1 MVHHWL
7 VVVCEW
13 LLVGSF
19 LFTVASTAQA
29 SSSKG
34 KASAYPHIPE
44 PMVFDM
50 IRPLGAHQG
59 EFETNALATSPLSG
73 SDRVTHWAPEA
84 ELAFADGMA
93 IEFEF
98 PFQDDRLTEYKLGL
112 QSTFGT
118 FNHGRSV
125 HGVQYLGIYDRESH
139 TYLNSLVYM
148 LGNRFN
154 SRWSTMSMIGL
165 ADISWSRSS
174 RRNDLILNHSTF
186 YDATDSTVLGLEV
199 NYLTGHD
206 SHILLM
212 PQIHRR
218 LTRLANIQFGL
229 GVNKN
234 RSESARPEVGMRLI
248 HQF

>member
-1 MVHHWL
+1 
-7 VVVCEW
+7 
-13 LLVGSF
+13 
-19 LFTVASTAQA
+19 
-29 SSSKG
+29 
-34 KASAYPHIPE
+34 
-44 PMVFDM
+44 
-50 IRPLGAHQG
+50 
-59 EFETNALATSPLSG
+59 
-73 SDRVTHWAPEA
+73 
-84 ELAFADGMA
+84 
-93 IEFEF
+93 
-98 PFQDDRLTEYKLGL
+98 
-112 QSTFGT
+112 
-118 FNHGRSV
+118 
-125 HGVQYLGIYDRESH
+125 
-139 TYLNSLVYM
+139 
-148 LGNRFN
+148 
-154 SRWSTMSMIGL
+154 MSMIGL

-229 GVNKN
+229 GVNKK